1 MTENKEQ
8 NVNNLTTSDVSE
20 EKTFTFYNA
29 GLGRRILAYLADI
42 FLSFILCV
50 FVLEII
56 YFPIVKHCTNYEDS
70 VYQLKSL
77 GESRYSLYYE
87 NDILFYED
95 SETLYDFDLD
105 FEYTGDIFT
114 KFYVFKES
122 SNEDLIVDPIVHYYT
137 ETAIESSRRS
147 YFEVAMMYYGDDG
160 DNEYFLPYNAEI
172 SNYLVLKDIYKERW
186 APYFDVN
193 DQVSD
198 EILAEI
204 KTFKSLVFRNN
215 ALTIMSDFAKNNAV
229 YEVYTNQ
236 INTIQTNFD
245 FMYQMT
251 TLGAFLTVFIA
262 LFVVTP
268 LVDKKGRTL
277 GKIFLKLETV
287 NSQTF
292 KYLTK
297 KSRTAVIFLTL
308 LEQLPIVLF
317 IPFITV
323 GITEIFTLS
332 ISFILTLVSAAYVL
346 IDLVIALTNKLN
358 YSVKELLTQSVV
370 VEKALMDQYYREV
383 VYGEK
388 ARTTSK

>member
-1 MTENKEQ
+1 
-8 NVNNLTTSDVSE
+8 
-20 EKTFTFYNA
+20 
-29 GLGRRILAYLADI
+29 
-42 FLSFILCV
+42 
-50 FVLEII
+50 
-56 YFPIVKHCTNYEDS
+56 
-70 VYQLKSL
+70 
-77 GESRYSLYYE
+77 
-87 NDILFYED
+87 
-95 SETLYDFDLD
+95 
-105 FEYTGDIFT
+105 
-114 KFYVFKES
+114 
-122 SNEDLIVDPIVHYYT
+122 
-137 ETAIESSRRS
+137 
-147 YFEVAMMYYGDDG
+147 
-160 DNEYFLPYNAEI
+160 
-172 SNYLVLKDIYKERW
+172 
-186 APYFDVN
+186 
-193 DQVSD
+193 
-198 EILAEI
+198 
-204 KTFKSLVFRNN
+204 
-215 ALTIMSDFAKNNAV
+215 MSDFAKNNAV

-236 INTIQTNFD
+236 INTIQANFD

-287 NSQTF
+287 NSKTF

-332 ISFILTLVSAAYVL
+332 ILFILTLVSAAYVL

-370 VEKALMDQYYREV
+370 VDKALMDQYYREV

-388 ARTTSK
+388 TGTTSK